1 VDGNAIALRYMQ
13 YAYGKKAGPK
23 FMDFSGED
31 TPLAAA
37 AAAAIYVRTGLKGS
51 FQKPKSPR
59 ILTVANQ
66 KGGVGKTTSSV
77 NLAAALAL
85 GGLNVLVIDLDPQG
99 NASTALAVDHQEDAI
114 GTYDVLVEGAD
125 IAQTMVLAPGYETLW
140 CLPASLDL
148 AGADIELITSFA
160 ENERPFLLKT
170 AIAQLLVERDLDYV
184 FVDCPPS
191 LGMLTINALAAV
203 SEVLIPIQCEFYA
216 LEGVQQLLRTIEFAR
231 DRLNPELAVSTI
243 LLTMYNSRTNLSVQV
258 AQEVRGFFGDLVLD
272 TAIPR
277 STYVA
282 EAPSFGQTVLT
293 YDPGSSGAVAY
304 LAAAREIAA
313 RG

>member
-1 VDGNAIALRYMQ
+1 
-13 YAYGKKAGPK
+13 
-23 FMDFSGED
+23 MDFSDED

-37 AAAAIYVRTGLKGS
+37 AAAAVYVRTGLKGS
-51 FQKPKSPR
+51 FQKPQKPR
-59 ILTVANQ
+59 VLTVANQ

-77 NLAAALAL
+77 NLAAAMAL

-99 NASTALAVDHQEDAI
+99 NASTALAVDHHQDAT
-114 GTYDVLVEGAD
+114 GTYDVLVDGEAIAD
-125 IAQTMVLAPGYETLW
+125 TMVLAPGYESLW

-148 AGADIELITSFA
+148 AGADIELITSFG
-160 ENERPFLLKT
+160 ELERPFLLKL
-170 AIAQLLVERDLDYV
+170 AIAELLKVRNLDYI

-243 LLTMYNSRTNLSVQV
+243 LLTMFNSRTNLSLQV
-258 AQEVRGFFGDLVLD
+258 AEEVRGYFGDLVLEA
-272 TAIPR
+272 AIPR

-293 YDPGSSGAVAY
+293 YDPGSTGAVAY
-304 LAAAREIAA
+304 LAAAREIAS

>member
-1 VDGNAIALRYMQ
+1 
-13 YAYGKKAGPK
+13 
-23 FMDFSGED
+23 MDFSQED

-37 AAAAIYVRTGLKGS
+37 AAAAVYVRTGLKGS
-51 FQKPKSPR
+51 FPKPKHPR
-59 ILTVANQ
+59 VLTVANQ
-66 KGGVGKTTSSV
+66 KGGVGKTTSAV
-77 NLAAALAL
+77 NLAASMAL

-99 NASTALAVDHQEDAI
+99 NASTALAVDHQEETV
-114 GTYDVLVEGAD
+114 GTYDVLVDGEP
-125 IAQTMVLAPGYETLW
+125 ITQCMSPAPGYESLW

-148 AGADIELITSFA
+148 AGADIELITSFS
-160 ENERPFLLKT
+160 ETERPFLLRK
-170 AIAQLLVERDLDYV
+170 AIALLLETNDFDYI

-243 LLTMYNSRTNLSVQV
+243 LLTMFNSRTNLSLQV
-258 AQEVRGFFGDLVLD
+258 AEEVRSYFGELVLA

-282 EAPSFGQTVLT
+282 EAPSFGQSVLT
-293 YDPGSSGAVAY
+293 YDPGSTGAVAY

>member
-1 VDGNAIALRYMQ
+1 
-13 YAYGKKAGPK
+13 
-23 FMDFSGED
+23 MDFSAED

-37 AAAAIYVRTGLKGS
+37 AAAAVYVRTGLKGS
-51 FQKPKSPR
+51 FQKPSNPR
-59 ILTVANQ
+59 VLTVANQ
-66 KGGVGKTTSSV
+66 KGGVGKTTSAV
-77 NLAAALAL
+77 NLAASMAL

-99 NASTALAVDHQEDAI
+99 NASTALSVDHQEDAI
-114 GTYDVLVEGAD
+114 GTYDVLVDGAT
-125 IAQTMVLAPGYETLW
+125 IAECMVAAPGYETLW

-148 AGADIELITSFA
+148 AGADIELITTFS
-160 ENERPFLLKT
+160 EIERPFLLKN
-170 AIAQLLVERDLDYV
+170 AIAELLKTHQLDYI

-231 DRLNPELAVSTI
+231 DRLNPQLQVSTI
-243 LLTMYNSRTNLSVQV
+243 LLTMFNSRTNLSVQV
-258 AQEVRGFFGDLVLD
+258 AAEVRAFFGDLVLEA
-272 TAIPR
+272 AIPR

-282 EAPSFGQTVLT
+282 EAPSFGQSVLT
-293 YDPGSSGAVAY
+293 YDPGSTGAVAY
-304 LAAAREIAA
+304 LAAAREIAS